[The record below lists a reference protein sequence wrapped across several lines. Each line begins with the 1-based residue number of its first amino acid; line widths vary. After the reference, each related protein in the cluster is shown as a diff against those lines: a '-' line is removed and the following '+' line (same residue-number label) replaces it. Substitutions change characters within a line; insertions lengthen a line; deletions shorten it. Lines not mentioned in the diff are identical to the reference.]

1 MGHNF
6 NMRQLGGQFVSN
18 VDLNLMEAQLIRGN
32 QIVTGDNIYKI
43 VSLYDYGLVKAKNNI
58 SMPTHDLVASAD
70 GNLAVDYDLD
80 ENNKTL
86 KAGAVVTGST
96 DNIYEGTPLNANSKL
111 SYSSGS
117 ITGDYF
123 PLSKGTSVMGN
134 WTEVKVLDG
143 PMLVYGNN
151 LSNPVTHISISSD
164 FGFQQGNEITSGT
177 TNNHGIQ
184 AWFDASDASTLSLS
198 GVDVTSWAN
207 KVEAS
212 QTFSQ
217 ITASKKPHSVN
228 VDLTA
233 LGGSVASKAVEFNG
247 TSQFLIANNNT
258 TFLNAHMQPQ
268 NTYFTF
274 IAVISGGA
282 NLDGTILSRTS
293 WNTTGSGYQE
303 NQYKYEM
310 GNNGS
315 GVSKFHRTIGEVGA
329 SGTGSTADFDLADSA
344 GIIVASAGYDT
355 QTGGF
360 QDNVWINSSQ
370 GIVGTGGTYTYG
382 NFINHTAT
390 THMGAGIFDASGNPG
405 EFFEGNLHEMII
417 LSNRL
422 SVGDFSDFGLNS
434 TMVNTIVKYLNY
446 KWFANSNATTIY

>member
-6 NMRQLGGQFVSN
+6 DMRELGGQFISN
-18 VDLNLMEAQLIRGN
+18 IDMNMMEAQLVRGN
-32 QIVTGDNIYKI
+32 QVVTGDHIYKI
-43 VSLYDYGLVKAKNNI
+43 VSLYDYGLVKCKNHLE
-58 SMPTHDLVASAD
+58 MRTHDLVGSAD

-80 ENNKTL
+80 ENNKVLMGGTIV
-86 KAGAVVTGST
+86 AG
-96 DNIYEGTPLNANSKL
+96 DNIYTGTPLNANSKL
-111 SYSSGS
+111 SHSTGS

-151 LSNPVTHISISSD
+151 LSYPKTHISISSD
-164 FGFQQGNEITSGT
+164 FGFQKGNEITSGT

-184 AWFDASDASTLSLS
+184 AWFDASDTSSLTLSGS
-198 GVDVTSWAN
+198 DVTSWAN

-217 ITASKKPHSVN
+217 ITASKKPHRTS

-233 LGGSVASKAVEFNG
+233 VGGSAASKAIEFNG

-258 TFLNAHMQPQ
+258 TFLNTHMKPQ

-282 NLDGTILSRTS
+282 DLDGTILSRTS

-329 SGTGSTADFDLADSA
+329 SGTGSTADYDLASSA
-344 GIIVASAGYDT
+344 GIIVASSGYDT
-355 QTGGF
+355 ETGGF

-382 NFINHTAT
+382 NFINNAAT

-422 SVGDFSDFGLNS
+422 SVGEFSDFGLNS
-434 TMVNTIVKYLNY
+434 TMVNTIVRYLNY
-446 KWFANSNATTIY
+446 KWFANQNAITIY